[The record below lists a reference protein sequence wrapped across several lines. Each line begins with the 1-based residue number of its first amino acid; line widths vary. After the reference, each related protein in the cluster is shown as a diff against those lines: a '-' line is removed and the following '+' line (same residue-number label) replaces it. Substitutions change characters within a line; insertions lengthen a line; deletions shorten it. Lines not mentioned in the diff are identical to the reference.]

1 MRNSLPLASYNL
13 PFSTKK
19 PGPVLYEG
27 RETWPLV
34 AAAVEV
40 TETVALCDAEPPVPV
55 QVTE

>member
-1 MRNSLPLASYNL
+1 MASYSL

-27 RETWPLV
+27 RDTWPLL
-34 AAAVEV
+34 AAEV
-40 TETVALCDAEPPVPV
+40 TETVALCEAEPPVPV

>member
-1 MRNSLPLASYNL
+1 MASYSL

-27 RETWPLV
+27 RDTWPLLL
-34 AAAVEV
+34 AAEV
-40 TETVALCDAEPPVPV
+40 TETVALCEAEPPVPV